1 MFMFLRSKDILP
13 TQNRRSRWIFACLS
27 LLLIGISLQQARGD
41 ELPWSQRMADSTIKR
56 WPQGKFLSEDKPWVW
71 NYELGVLLQGMDDV
85 WYHTADGAYYT
96 YIKESIDPFI
106 NKDGSIS
113 TYKPENNQLDDLVLG
128 RELLLLYGV
137 TQDAKYYKAATLLR
151 QQLTSHPRTAD
162 GGFWHKQRYPQQM
175 WLDGLYMAEPFYA
188 QYAATFNEPQD
199 FEDITKQFVLMEQH
213 SRDPKTGLL
222 YHGWDETKQQR
233 WANKTTGI
241 SPNFWARGM
250 GWYMMALVDT
260 LPYYSEND
268 PGRAKLLGILQ
279 RLATAVAKYQDKE
292 VGLWYE
298 VVDKPGAKDNYVESS
313 AACMFTYALAKGVRL
328 GYLQQTYATNAS
340 RAYQGILKQFI
351 KTDPDGSVTLT
362 GTVRAI
368 GLGTDAVH
376 DGSYSYY
383 VSQEVISN
391 DPKGV
396 GAFLMASTE
405 MEAAQTVTLG
415 RGKTLLLDAWFNSQ
429 TRKDASGQMVSYHYK
444 WNDFSNS
451 GYSLFG
457 HLLREYGL
465 KTGTLYKAPTVQDLD
480 KAQIYLIVSPDNLDW
495 NKNPHYMTADAAT
508 PIADWVK
515 KGGTLVIMENDP
527 THADIEHLDILA
539 EHFGMHFNNVARNK
553 VDGNKFEMG
562 RIDVSGGGPI
572 FQAPHVLFM
581 KEICTITVKQPAKA
595 IWLDKG
601 DVLLAEANYGK
612 GKVIGFVDP
621 WLYNEYTDGRR
632 PPPPYNNFGGGK
644 EYVRW
649 LLEQLP
655 KKH

>member
-1 MFMFLRSKDILP
+1 MFMFLRSKDISP

-27 LLLIGISLQQARGD
+27 LLLIGTSLQQARGD

-56 WPQGKFLSEDKPWVW
+56 WPQGKYLSEDKPWVW

-188 QYAATFNEPQD
+188 QYAVTFNEPQD

-292 VGLWYE
+292 SGLWYE

-328 GYLQQTYATNAS
+328 GYLPQTYSTNAS

-351 KTDPDGSVTLT
+351 KTDADGSITLT

-405 MEAAQTVTLG
+405 MEAAQTATLG
-415 RGKTLLLDAWFNSQ
+415 RGKTVLLDAWFNSQ

-444 WNDFSNS
+444 WDDFSNS

-465 KTGTLYKAPTVQDLD
+465 KLDTLYKAPTVQDLD

-539 EHFGMHFNNVARNK
+539 EHFGMHFNNVARNT

-581 KEICTITVKQPAKA
+581 KEICTITLKQPAKA

>member
-1 MFMFLRSKDILP
+1 MFMFLQSRDISS

-27 LLLIGISLQQARGD
+27 VLLIGISLQQARGD

-56 WPQGKFLSEDKPWVW
+56 WPQGRYLSEDKPWVW

-85 WYHTADGAYYT
+85 WYHTADAAYYT

-151 QQLTSHPRTAD
+151 QQLTTHPRTAD

-268 PGRAKLLGILQ
+268 PGRAQLLGILQ
-279 RLATAVAKYQDKE
+279 RLATAVSKYQDKE
-292 VGLWYE
+292 SGLWYE
-298 VVDKPGAKDNYVESS
+298 VVDKPGAKDNYFESS
-313 AACMFTYALAKGVRL
+313 AACMFTYAFAKGVRL
-328 GYLQQTYATNAS
+328 GYLPQSYSTNAS

-351 KTDPDGSVTLT
+351 KTDADGSVTLT

-405 MEAAQTVTLG
+405 MEAAQTATLG
-415 RGKTLLLDAWFNSQ
+415 RGKTILLDAWFNSQ
-429 TRKDASGQMVSYHYK
+429 TRKDASGRMVSYHYK
-444 WNDFSNS
+444 WDDFSNS

-457 HLLREYGL
+457 HLLREYGVKL
-465 KTGTLYKAPTVQDLD
+465 DTLYKAPTVQDLD

-539 EHFGMHFNNVARNK
+539 EHFGMHFNNVARNT

-572 FQAPHVLFM
+572 FQVPHVLFM

>member
-1 MFMFLRSKDILP
+1 MFMFLRSKDISP

-27 LLLIGISLQQARGD
+27 LLLIGTSLQQARGD

-56 WPQGKFLSEDKPWVW
+56 WPQGKYLSEDKPWVW
-71 NYELGVLLQGMDDV
+71 NYELGVLLQGMDDA

-151 QQLTSHPRTAD
+151 QQLTTHPRTAD

-279 RLATAVAKYQDKE
+279 RLATGVAKYQDKE
-292 VGLWYE
+292 SGLWYE
-298 VVDKPGAKDNYVESS
+298 VVDKPGAKDNYFESS

-328 GYLQQTYATNAS
+328 GYLPETYSTNAS

-351 KTDPDGSVTLT
+351 KTDADGSVTLT

-396 GAFLMASTE
+396 GAFMMASTE
-405 MEAAQTVTLG
+405 MEAAQTATLG
-415 RGKTLLLDAWFNSQ
+415 RGKTILLDAWFNSQ
-429 TRKDASGQMVSYHYK
+429 TRKDASGQMASYHYK
-444 WNDFSNS
+444 WDDFSNS

-465 KTGTLYKAPTVQDLD
+465 KLNTLYKAPTVQDLD

-495 NKNPHYMTADAAT
+495 NKNPHYMTADAAAT
-508 PIADWVK
+508 IADWVK
-515 KGGTLVIMENDP
+515 KGGTLLIMENDP
-527 THADIEHLDILA
+527 THADIERLDILA
-539 EHFGMHFNNVARNK
+539 EHFGMHFNNVARNT

-581 KEICTITVKQPAKA
+581 KEICTITLKQPAKA

-601 DVLLAEANYGK
+601 DVLLAEASYGK

-621 WLYNEYTDGRR
+621 WLYNEYTDGKR

>member
-1 MFMFLRSKDILP
+1 MFMFLRSKDISP

-27 LLLIGISLQQARGD
+27 LLLIGTSLQQARGD

-56 WPQGKFLSEDKPWVW
+56 WPQGKYLSEDKPWVW

-113 TYKPENNQLDDLVLG
+113 TYKPENNALDDLVLG

-279 RLATAVAKYQDKE
+279 RLATGVAKYQDKE
-292 VGLWYE
+292 SGLWYE

-328 GYLQQTYATNAS
+328 GYLPETYSTNAS

-351 KTDPDGSVTLT
+351 KTDADRAVTLT

-383 VSQEVISN
+383 VSQDVISN

-405 MEAAQTVTLG
+405 MEAAQTATLG
-415 RGKTLLLDAWFNSQ
+415 RGKTILLDAWFNSQ
-429 TRKDASGQMVSYHYK
+429 TRKDASGQMASYHYK
-444 WNDFSNS
+444 WDDFSNS

-465 KTGTLYKAPTVQDLD
+465 KTDTLYKAPTVQDLD

-495 NKNPHYMTADAAT
+495 NKNPHYMTADDAT

-539 EHFGMHFNNVARNK
+539 EHFGMHFNNVARNT

-581 KEICTITVKQPAKA
+581 KEICTITLKQPAKA
-595 IWLDKG
+595 IWIDKG

-632 PPPPYNNFGGGK
+632 PLPPYNNFGGGK

>member
-1 MFMFLRSKDILP
+1 MFMFLRSKDISP

-27 LLLIGISLQQARGD
+27 LLLIGTSLQQARGD

-56 WPQGKFLSEDKPWVW
+56 WPQGKYLSEDKPWVW

-113 TYKPENNQLDDLVLG
+113 TYKPENNALDDLVLG

-279 RLATAVAKYQDKE
+279 RLATGVAKYQDKE
-292 VGLWYE
+292 SGLWYE

-328 GYLQQTYATNAS
+328 GYLPETYSTNAS

-351 KTDPDGSVTLT
+351 KTDADRAVTLT

-383 VSQEVISN
+383 VSQDVISN

-405 MEAAQTVTLG
+405 MEAAQTATLG
-415 RGKTLLLDAWFNSQ
+415 RGKTILLDAWFNSQ
-429 TRKDASGQMVSYHYK
+429 TRKDASGQMASYHYK
-444 WNDFSNS
+444 WDDFSNS

-465 KTGTLYKAPTVQDLD
+465 KTDTLYKAPTVQDLD

-495 NKNPHYMTADAAT
+495 NKNPHYMTADDAT

-539 EHFGMHFNNVARNK
+539 EHFGMHFNNVARNT

-581 KEICTITVKQPAKA
+581 KEICTITLKQPAKA
-595 IWLDKG
+595 IWIDKG